1 MTINKIPIK
10 KLVEFRRMTERRK
23 SGFLSNLKRPVTPK
37 EGGGDYWIR
46 SLSAISTAFR
56 ENDNSIIDERLES
69 IESDLG
75 VTRIKQTQ
83 SMYKRN
89 IDILNDFVG
98 FDFSKWR
105 PSANLE
111 FLSQPRVQRL
121 MNIKGLPIQVLPQH
135 VFAFGP
141 QNNRQIGAIWF
152 VTWQDGFRPAD
163 LGIYAESLHLYLS
176 EYYSSDYQINT
187 SACMVVDVSEK
198 NIVNYGQ
205 ILSGEIPSLFTSLIA
220 EIREKVN

>member
-10 KLVEFRRMTERRK
+10 KLVQYRRMTERRK
-23 SGFLSNLKRPVTPK
+23 SGFVSNLQRPVTPK

-46 SLSAISTAFR
+46 SLSAISKAFR
-56 ENDNSIIDERLES
+56 ENDNTVIDDRLES

-75 VTRIKQTQ
+75 GTQIRQTQ

-98 FDFSKWR
+98 FDFSEWR

-121 MNIKGLPIQVLPQH
+121 MSIKGLPIQVLPQH

-141 QNNRQIGAIWF
+141 DNNRQVGAIWF
-152 VTWQDGFRPAD
+152 VTWQDGYKVVD
-163 LGIYAESLHLYLS
+163 LGIYAEALFMYLS
-176 EYYSSDYQINT
+176 EYYSGDYQVNA
-187 SACMVVDVSEK
+187 SACMIVDVSDK
-198 NIVNYGQ
+198 NVVSYEQ
-205 ILSGEIPSLFTSLIA
+205 ISSGAIPSVFGSVID
-220 EIREKVN
+220 EIRSKIK